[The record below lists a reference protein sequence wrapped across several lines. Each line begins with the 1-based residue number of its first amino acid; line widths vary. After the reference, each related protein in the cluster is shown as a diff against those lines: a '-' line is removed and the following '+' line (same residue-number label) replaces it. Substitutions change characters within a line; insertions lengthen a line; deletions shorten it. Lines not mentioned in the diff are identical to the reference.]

1 MPSCLLFLF
10 FCPLAVIVD
19 CRKDKYA
26 WTKSSGISLQDC
38 VSFLTRFKKG
48 GTECQSSAND
58 CHLAISSARKPSLP
72 RNRCRRSHSYS
83 AQNGDTTLYFS
94 FMFCITAFFGPAA
107 IAEPVLRVQA
117 EGASGFFGLSVLENV
132 ERQGQG
138 VAEQSTFSHH
148 CVLFPMN
155 L

>member
-1 MPSCLLFLF
+1 MIAIWPSRARESPPSRAIAAGDHTRTLLKT
-10 FCPLAVIVD
+10 AT
-19 CRKDKYA
+19 RH
-26 WTKSSGISLQDC
+26 SISRLC
-38 VSFLTRFKKG
+38 
-48 GTECQSSAND
+48 SA
-58 CHLAISSARKPSLP
+58 LLP
-72 RNRCRRSHSYS
+72 
-83 AQNGDTTLYFS
+83 
-94 FMFCITAFFGPAA
+94 FFGPAA